1 MIEKENQYRE
11 KLTKEFRDSLPEMQ
25 KQHDALIQYVKE
37 NKDAFDMQ
45 RFISPETWAII
56 RESEKKIK
64 ELTCDNWHGQGEFIF
79 QQARAFER
87 YIEVETGDTLDCL
100 WHDGNVCLHH
110 FNGTTPEHLVQ
121 EQVVR
126 MASDAHVWLSD
137 FVTIKNGQV
146 EASQRFERHGINER
160 NEKDALFIKDSL
172 FGNIR
177 KRFENIVAAHNL
189 IKDFTQNQTEQCKAH
204 YAIELDKAQIYHE
217 DMQKRN
223 EAAMVEDELK
233 RKLKELTSSLPNTK
247 SFDEIITIAKEI
259 KDVKDKTRDDTY
271 KHLVGN
277 NRGGIEI

>member
-1 MIEKENQYRE
+1 MVENQYRE
-11 KLTKEFRDSLPEMQ
+11 QLTKEFRDSLPEMQ
-25 KQHDALIQYVKE
+25 KQYDALIQYVKE
-37 NKDAFDMQ
+37 HKDAFDMQ

-87 YIEVETGDTLDCL
+87 YIEDKTGDELDCL
-100 WHDGNVCLHH
+100 WCDGNVCLHH
-110 FNGTTPEHLVQ
+110 FTGTTPEHMIQ

-137 FVTIKNGQV
+137 FVTINNGQV
-146 EASQRFERHGINER
+146 EASQRFERHGVSER
-160 NEKDALFIKDSL
+160 NEKDALFIKDNL
-172 FGNIR
+172 FDNIR

-223 EAAMVEDELK
+223 KAAMVEDERK

-247 SFDEIITIAKEI
+247 SFDEIITMAKEI
-259 KDVKDKTRDDTY
+259 KDLKDKTRDDTY